1 MWFISLQIGK
11 EGSKRKRGMHAL
23 FFFAKATD
31 TEELAFALIS
41 LEILFWLSFLSRAR
55 VCVCIIFGNVCKKNL
70 CPPRG

>member
-31 TEELAFALIS
+31 MEGLGFALIS
-41 LEILFWLSFLSRAR
+41 LEILFWLSFLSY
-55 VCVCIIFGNVCKKNL
+55 VCVCMYI
-70 CPPRG
+70 